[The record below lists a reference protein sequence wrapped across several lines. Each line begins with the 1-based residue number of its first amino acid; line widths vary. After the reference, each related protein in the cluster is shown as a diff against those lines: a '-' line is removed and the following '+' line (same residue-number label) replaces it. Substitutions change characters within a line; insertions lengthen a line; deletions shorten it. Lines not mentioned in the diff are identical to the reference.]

1 MEKDKKIIEIWQKEM
16 PEGAYELLDC
26 GEGEKLEKVGG
37 EIIIRA
43 EPRAWWQKSLNKEEW
58 DKAESIYKM
67 NGQKGRWMFKNRE
80 ENKEI
85 DLNLGD
91 IKAKIKFAG
100 SSKHIGLFPE
110 QYSEWIFIEKKIK
123 EEIENKNREVNVLN
137 LFGYTGLASLFATKA
152 GAKVTHVDAS
162 EVSLEWARENQ
173 KLSGLGELPIRWILD
188 DVIKFIKREI
198 KRGTKYDVIIMDPP
212 SFGRGPKG
220 EIWKMEENVEELID
234 SCGELLSNKPLF
246 VIFNMYSTDLSS
258 LSLSN
263 LLTDLTK
270 EKAGKITSGELVL
283 KQKDST
289 RILPLSIFSIW
300 ER

>member
-1 MEKDKKIIEIWQKEM
+1 MDKEKDKKIIEIWQKEM

-26 GEGEKLEKVGG
+26 GEGEKLEKVGR
-37 EIIIRA
+37 ETIIRA
-43 EPRAWWQKSLNKEEW
+43 EPRAWWKKSLNKEEW

-67 NGQKGRWMFKNRE
+67 NGQKGKWVFKNE
-80 ENKEI
+80 EEKKDF
-85 DLNLGD
+85 DLNIGD

-188 DVIKFIKREI
+188 DVLKFIKREI

-234 SCGELLSNKPLF
+234 SCGELLS
-246 VIFNMYSTDLSS
+246 
-258 LSLSN
+258 
-263 LLTDLTK
+263 
-270 EKAGKITSGELVL
+270 
-283 KQKDST
+283 
-289 RILPLSIFSIW
+289 
-300 ER
+300 